1 MKMELRNV
9 GFVGGEGGKPEY
21 QPSQKK
27 KKKNYLRK
35 MDSTAM

>member
-27 KKKNYLRK
+27 KKKKLSEKNG
-35 MDSTAM
+35 